1 LTAFYKIFFRFGSP
15 KFIIDRASQ
24 VFSTYYPEGEL
35 HVADSSANRCVLH
48 LIRFRQPHRVIE
60 MNIGGWMDGALE
72 LMGKKNRTVRITKR
86 MTAGDRITEFDATW
100 K

>member
-1 LTAFYKIFFRFGSP
+1 
-15 KFIIDRASQ
+15 
-24 VFSTYYPEGEL
+24 
-35 HVADSSANRCVLH
+35 
-48 LIRFRQPHRVIE
+48 